1 MGSVPDSKTLT
12 GLKRIG
18 KQIAGLPDGSP
29 LRAPLMRIIGK
40 HLDGGYNY
48 YFTKNGNWKYNKGGF
63 VKGKK

>member
-1 MGSVPDSKTLT
+1 MCSVPDSKTLT

-48 YFTKNGNWKYNKGGF
+48 YFTKKGNWKYNKGGF